1 MAWIKETIIGSKD
14 FETNKNL
21 LSGIKNGNSIPRNR
35 RKNVP
40 VKYISRF

>member
-14 FETNKNL
+14 FKMNKNL
-21 LSGIKNGNSIPRNR
+21 LSEIKNGNSIPRIR